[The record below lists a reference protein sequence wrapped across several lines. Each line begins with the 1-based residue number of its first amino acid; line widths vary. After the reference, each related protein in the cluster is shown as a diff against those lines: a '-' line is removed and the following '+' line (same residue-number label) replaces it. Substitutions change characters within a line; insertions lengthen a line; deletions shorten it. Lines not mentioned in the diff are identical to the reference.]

1 MSESGSDLQFSGME
15 SLEGGRANK
24 ETRSTSYWPLDTFR
38 PNQTPDTYE
47 LMVTLDQIH
56 ISYKRWTESRAI

>member
-1 MSESGSDLQFSGME
+1 ME

-38 PNQTPDTYE
+38 PNQTPDTDE
-47 LMVTLDQIH
+47 LLVTLDQIH
-56 ISYKRWTESRAI
+56 VSYKRWTESRAI